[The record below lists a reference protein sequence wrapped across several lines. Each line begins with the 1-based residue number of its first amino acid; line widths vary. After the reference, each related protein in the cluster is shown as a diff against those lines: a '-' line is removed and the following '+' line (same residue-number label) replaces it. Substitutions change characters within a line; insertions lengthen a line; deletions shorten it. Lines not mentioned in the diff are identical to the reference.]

1 MVGHGDC
8 VGILVRLDQHG
19 GRADHGIIVS
29 GEVLAPLGR
38 TQVLILG
45 NGTVTGLRVEIIE
58 PCGELF
64 GKPSRVD
71 EHKGGAVGKHLIEHA
86 ALDGRP
92 YRTSGG
98 AGVKHVG
105 ERLHYLD
112 FHIRT
117 GLRTHDA
124 YRL

>member
-1 MVGHGDC
+1 MVGHGDR
-8 VGILVRLDQHG
+8 VGILMRLDQHG
-19 GRADHGIIVS
+19 GGADHGIVVS
-29 GEVLAPLGR
+29 GEMLAPLGR
-38 TQVLILG
+38 AHVLVLG
-45 NGTVTGLRVEIIE
+45 NGTVTGLRIEVVE

-64 GKPSRVD
+64 GKSSRVD

-92 YRTSGG
+92 YRFSGG
-98 AGVKHVG
+98 AGVEHVG
-105 ERLHYLD
+105 ERLYDLD

-124 YRL
+124 HRF